1 MLISMTGYGRG
12 EQLIDGRN
20 ILCEIRS
27 VNHRYFEYSAR
38 VPRAYGYLE
47 EKGKSYL
54 QKLITRGKV
63 ELSIS
68 INHISGTDA
77 VVSVNTE
84 LAKGYADALR
94 SLCEPIGVEDDL
106 KLSDLM
112 RFSDIFTLQKTTE
125 DADMIWEHVQA
136 VLKQAADSFIQMRK
150 TEGERM
156 AADVSA
162 RLDTIEDYVGKIENY
177 TPSIIERYRDRLR
190 AKIEEILQTKDID
203 EQRVLTEV
211 AVLTDK
217 LAVDEETVRLRSHL
231 AQFRKLIASGE
242 PVGRKLDFLIQEINR
257 EMNTLGSK
265 IQDVVVTGYVVDMK
279 AELEKVREQIQ
290 NVE

>member
-54 QKLITRGKV
+54 QKVMTRGKV

-68 INHISGTDA
+68 INHVSGTDA
-77 VVSVNTE
+77 IVSVNPE

-94 SLCEPIGVEDDL
+94 SLCEPLAVQDDL
-106 KLSDLM
+106 KLSDFV
-112 RFSDIFTLQKTTE
+112 RFSDIFTLQKATE
-125 DADMIWEHVQA
+125 DADEIWKA
-136 VLKQAADSFIQMRK
+136 VEQVLAQAAENFLSMRK

-156 AADVSA
+156 EADISA
-162 RLDTIEDYVGKIENY
+162 RLNTIEDYVGKIETY
-177 TPSIIERYRDRLR
+177 TPSIIERYRERLR
-190 AKIEEILQTKDID
+190 AKIAEVLENKDID

-211 AVLTDK
+211 AILTDK
-217 LAVDEETVRLRSHL
+217 LAVDEETVRLHSHL

-242 PVGRKLDFLIQEINR
+242 AVGRKLDFLIQEINR

-265 IQDVVVTGYVVDMK
+265 IQDVVVTGYVVEMK
-279 AELEKVREQIQ
+279 AELEKIREQIQ

>member
-217 LAVDEETVRLRSHL
+217 LAVDEETVRLHSHL

>member
-217 LAVDEETVRLRSHL
+217 LAVDEETVRLHSHL
-231 AQFRKLIASGE
+231 AQFRKLITSGE

>member
-12 EQLIDGRN
+12 EELIDGRN
-20 ILCEIRS
+20 ILCEVRS

-38 VPRAYGYLE
+38 LPRAYGYLE
-47 EKGKSYL
+47 EKGKTYL

-84 LAKGYADALR
+84 LAKGYAAALR
-94 SLCEPIGVEDDL
+94 SLCEPLGVEDNL
-106 KLSDLM
+106 KLSDMM

-125 DADMIWEHVQA
+125 DADMIWNDVQKVLA
-136 VLKQAADSFIQMRK
+136 VAVENFIAMRK

-156 AADVSA
+156 ATDILS
-162 RLDTIEDYVGKIENY
+162 RLQTIEDYVEKIESY
-177 TPSIIERYRDRLR
+177 TPSIIERYKERLR
-190 AKIEEILQTKDID
+190 TKIAEVLETKDID

-211 AVLTDK
+211 AILTDK
-217 LAVDEETVRLRSHL
+217 LAVDEETVRLHSHL
-231 AQFRKLIASGE
+231 AQFRKLIAAGE

-265 IQDVVVTGYVVDMK
+265 VQDVIVTGYVVDMK
-279 AELEKVREQIQ
+279 AELEKIREQVQ

>member
-54 QKLITRGKV
+54 QKVMTRGKV

-68 INHISGTDA
+68 INHVSGTDA
-77 VVSVNTE
+77 IVSVNPE

-94 SLCEPIGVEDDL
+94 SLCEPLDVQDDL
-106 KLSDLM
+106 KLSDFV
-112 RFSDIFTLQKTTE
+112 RFSDIFTLQKATE
-125 DADMIWEHVQA
+125 DADEIWKA
-136 VLKQAADSFIQMRK
+136 VEQVLAQAAENFLSMRK
-150 TEGERM
+150 AEGERM
-156 AADVSA
+156 EADIA
-162 RLDTIEDYVGKIENY
+162 GRLDTIEAYVGKIENY
-177 TPSIIERYRDRLR
+177 TPSIIERYRERLR
-190 AKIEEILQTKDID
+190 AKIAEVLENKDID

-211 AVLTDK
+211 AILTDK
-217 LAVDEETVRLRSHL
+217 LAVDEETVRLHSHL

-242 PVGRKLDFLIQEINR
+242 AVGRKLDFLIQEINR

-265 IQDVVVTGYVVDMK
+265 IQDVVVTGYVVEMK
-279 AELEKVREQIQ
+279 AELEKIREQIQ

>member
-68 INHISGTDA
+68 INHIAGTQA
-77 VVSVNTE
+77 VVSINEE

-94 SLCEPIGVEDDL
+94 SLCEPLRIQDDL
-106 KLSDLM
+106 KLSDLA
-112 RFSDIFTLQKTTE
+112 RFSDIFNLQKSTE
-125 DADMIWEHVQA
+125 DADMIWEQVQTVLAEA
-136 VLKQAADSFIQMRK
+136 VEAFVQMRK
-150 TEGERM
+150 VEGKRM
-156 AADVSA
+156 AADVLS
-162 RLDTIEDYVGKIENY
+162 RLDTIESYVEQIENY
-177 TPSIIERYRDRLR
+177 TPSILERYKERLR
-190 AKIEEILQTKDID
+190 SKLQEILETKDID

-211 AVLTDK
+211 AILTDK
-217 LAVDEETVRLRSHL
+217 LAVDEETVRLHSHL
-231 AQFRKLIASGE
+231 AQFRKLIAANE

-265 IQDVVVTGYVVDMK
+265 VQDVVVTGYVVNMK
-279 AELEKVREQIQ
+279 AELEKIREQIQ

>member
-27 VNHRYFEYSAR
+27 VNHRYFEYSAKL
-38 VPRAYGYLE
+38 PRAYGYLE

-68 INHISGTDA
+68 INHISGSDA

-94 SLCEPIGVEDDL
+94 SLCEPLGIEDDL
-106 KLSDLM
+106 KLSDLA
-112 RFSDIFTLQKTTE
+112 RFSDIFTLEKTTE
-125 DADMIWEHVQA
+125 DADKIWND
-136 VLKQAADSFIQMRK
+136 VLTVLQEAAQNFVDMRK
-150 TEGERM
+150 LEGKRM
-156 AADVSA
+156 EADISS
-162 RLDTIEDYVGKIENY
+162 RLDTIEGYVCKIENY
-177 TPSIIERYRDRLR
+177 TPSIIERYKDRLYG
-190 AKIEEILQTKDID
+190 KIKDILENKDVD

-211 AVLTDK
+211 AILTDK
-217 LAVDEETVRLRSHL
+217 IAVDEETVRLHSHL
-231 AQFRKLIASGE
+231 AQFRQLIASTDA
-242 PVGRKLDFLIQEINR
+242 VGRKLDFLIQEINR

-265 IQDVVVTGYVVDMK
+265 VQDVVVTNHVVNMK
-279 AELEKVREQIQ
+279 AELEKIREQIQ

>member
-27 VNHRYFEYSAR
+27 VNHRYFEYTAR
-38 VPRAYGYLE
+38 VGRAYGYLE

-63 ELSIS
+63 ELAIS
-68 INHISGTDA
+68 INHIEGTQA
-77 VVSVNTE
+77 VVSINQE

-94 SLCEPIGVEDDL
+94 SLCEPLGITDDL
-106 KLSDLM
+106 KLSDLA
-112 RFSDIFTLQKTTE
+112 RFSDIFNLQKTTE
-125 DADMIWEHVQA
+125 DADVIWEQVQVVLAEA
-136 VLKQAADSFIQMRK
+136 VEAFVQMRK
-150 TEGERM
+150 VEGERM
-156 AADVSA
+156 AADVLS
-162 RLDTIEDYVGKIENY
+162 RLDTIENYVKQIEDY
-177 TPSIIERYRDRLR
+177 TPSILERYKERLR
-190 AKIEEILQTKDID
+190 TKLQEILETKDID

-211 AVLTDK
+211 AILTDK
-217 LAVDEETVRLRSHL
+217 LAVDEETVRLHSHL
-231 AQFRKLIASGE
+231 AQFRKLIAANE

-265 IQDVVVTGYVVDMK
+265 VQDVVVTGYVVNMK
-279 AELEKVREQIQ
+279 AELEKIREQIQ

>member
-12 EQLIDGRN
+12 EELIDGRN
-20 ILCEIRS
+20 ILCEVRS

-38 VPRAYGYLE
+38 LPRAYGYLE

-68 INHISGTDA
+68 INHITGTDA

-84 LAKGYADALR
+84 LAKGYAQALR
-94 SLCEPIGVEDDL
+94 SLCEPLGMEDDL
-106 KLSDLM
+106 KLSDMM

-125 DADMIWEHVQA
+125 DADMIWNDVQKVLA
-136 VLKQAADSFIQMRK
+136 VAVENFVHMRK
-150 TEGERM
+150 AEGERM
-156 AADVSA
+156 AEDILS
-162 RLDTIEDYVGKIENY
+162 RLDAIEDYVEKIENY
-177 TPSIIERYRDRLR
+177 TPSIIERYKERLR
-190 AKIEEILQTKDID
+190 AKIAEVLESKDID

-211 AVLTDK
+211 AILTDK
-217 LAVDEETVRLRSHL
+217 LAVDEETVRLHSHL
-231 AQFRKLIASGE
+231 AQFRKLIASDE

-265 IQDVVVTGYVVDMK
+265 VQDVVVTGYVVDMK
-279 AELEKVREQIQ
+279 AQLEKIREQVQ
-290 NVE
+290 NIE

>member
-12 EQLIDGRN
+12 EELIDGRN
-20 ILCEIRS
+20 ILCEVRS

-38 VPRAYGYLE
+38 LPRAYGYLE

-84 LAKGYADALR
+84 LAKGYAAALR
-94 SLCEPIGVEDDL
+94 SLCEPLGVEDNL
-106 KLSDLM
+106 KLSDMM

-125 DADMIWEHVQA
+125 DADMIWNDVKKVLA
-136 VLKQAADSFIQMRK
+136 VAVENFVNMRK
-150 TEGERM
+150 VEGERM
-156 AADVSA
+156 AADITA
-162 RLDTIEDYVGKIENY
+162 RLAAIEDYVEKIENY
-177 TPSIIERYRDRLR
+177 TPSIIERYKERLR
-190 AKIEEILQTKDID
+190 TKIAEILETRDID

-211 AVLTDK
+211 AILTDK
-217 LAVDEETVRLRSHL
+217 LAVDEETVRLHSHL
-231 AQFRKLIASGE
+231 AQFRKLIASNE

-265 IQDVVVTGYVVDMK
+265 VQDVIVTGYVVDMK
-279 AELEKVREQIQ
+279 AELEKIREQIQ

>member
-68 INHISGTDA
+68 INHIAGTQA
-77 VVSVNTE
+77 VVSINEE

-94 SLCEPIGVEDDL
+94 SLCEPLRIQDDL
-106 KLSDLM
+106 KLSDLA
-112 RFSDIFTLQKTTE
+112 RFSDIFNLQKSTE
-125 DADMIWEHVQA
+125 DADMIWEQVQTVLAEA
-136 VLKQAADSFIQMRK
+136 VEAFVQMRK
-150 TEGERM
+150 VEGERM
-156 AADVSA
+156 AADVLS
-162 RLDTIEDYVGKIENY
+162 RLDTIESYVEQIENY
-177 TPSIIERYRDRLR
+177 TPSILERYKERLR
-190 AKIEEILQTKDID
+190 SKLQEILETKDID

-211 AVLTDK
+211 AILTDK
-217 LAVDEETVRLRSHL
+217 LAVDEETVRLHSHL
-231 AQFRKLIASGE
+231 AQFRKLIAANE

-265 IQDVVVTGYVVDMK
+265 VQDVVVTGYVVNMK
-279 AELEKVREQIQ
+279 AELEKIREQIQ